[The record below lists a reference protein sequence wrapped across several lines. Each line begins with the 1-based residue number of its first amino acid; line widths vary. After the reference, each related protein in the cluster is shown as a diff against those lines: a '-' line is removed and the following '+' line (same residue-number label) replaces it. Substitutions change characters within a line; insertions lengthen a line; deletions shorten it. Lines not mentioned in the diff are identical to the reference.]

1 MNDAVLDHFRSL
13 ATAMGINPWPETE
26 AADTLVR
33 SGMGK
38 FLVVDTR
45 AGRSDYWWTDDRAAA
60 TRMSNTLATRWERKF
75 EGAYRVAADPQ
86 V

>member
-1 MNDAVLDHFRSL
+1 MNNACLDHFRSL
-13 ATAMGINPWPETE
+13 AQGINPWPENE

-33 SGMGK
+33 SAMGK

-45 AGRSDYWWTDDRAAA
+45 AGRTDYWWTDDRAAA
-60 TRMSNTLATRWERKF
+60 TRMQNAVATRWERKF